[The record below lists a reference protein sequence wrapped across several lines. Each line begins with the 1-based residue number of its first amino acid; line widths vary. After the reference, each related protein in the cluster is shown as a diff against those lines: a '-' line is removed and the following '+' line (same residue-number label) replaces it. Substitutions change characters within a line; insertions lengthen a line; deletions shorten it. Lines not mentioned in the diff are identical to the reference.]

1 MPVDLILWRHA
12 DAQEAE
18 PAADPAENLRRDLA
32 RSLTGRG
39 QKHAARM
46 AAWLEHQL
54 ADNTRILVSPA
65 LRCEQTALNLGR
77 KFRICEQIG
86 PDRSAEELIE
96 LVQWPVSKTAVL
108 VVGHQPTLGR
118 VAARL
123 LGLPQSELSVRKG
136 GVWWLRS
143 RERDGRLQTV
153 LLAVQSPDL
162 L

>member
-1 MPVDLILWRHA
+1 MDLILWRHA
-12 DAQEAE
+12 DAHEL
-18 PAADPAENLRRDLA
+18 DPVDDPLERHQRDLA

-46 AAWLEHQL
+46 AVWLDHQMSET
-54 ADNTRILVSPA
+54 TRILVSPA

-77 KFRICEQIG
+77 KFKTCELLA
-86 PDRSAEELIE
+86 PDRGVDEL
-96 LVQWPVSKTAVL
+96 LQAAQWPESKAPVL
-108 VVGHQPTLGR
+108 VVGHQPTLGQ

-123 LGLPQSELSVRKG
+123 LGLPQVDLSVRKC

>member
-1 MPVDLILWRHA
+1 MDLILWRHA

-18 PAADPAENLRRDLA
+18 PVDDRREMMRRDLL

-46 AAWLEHQL
+46 AAWLDQQMG
-54 ADNTRILVSPA
+54 DTTRILVSPA

-77 KFRICEQIG
+77 KFKTSELLG
-86 PDRSAEELIE
+86 PDHSVEDLLEAA
-96 LVQWPVSKTAVL
+96 QWPDSKTPVL
-108 VVGHQPTLGR
+108 VVGHQPTLGQT
-118 VAARL
+118 AARL
-123 LGLPQSELSVRKG
+123 LGLPQVDLSVRKG

-143 RERDGRLQTV
+143 REREGRWQTV

>member
-1 MPVDLILWRHA
+1 MDLILWRHA
-12 DAQEAE
+12 DAQEA
-18 PAADPAENLRRDLA
+18 DPVDDRLEMVRRDLA

-46 AAWLEHQL
+46 AAWLDHQMSES
-54 ADNTRILVSPA
+54 TRILVSPA

-77 KFRICEQIG
+77 KFKICEQLA
-86 PDRSAEELIE
+86 PDRSADDL
-96 LVQWPVSKTAVL
+96 LQVAQWPDSKHPVL

-123 LGLPQSELSVRKG
+123 LGLPQLDLSVRKG

-143 RERDGRLQTV
+143 RERDGQSQTV
-153 LLAVQSPDL
+153 LLAVHSPDL
-162 L
+162 R

>member
-1 MPVDLILWRHA
+1 MDLILWRHA
-12 DAQEAE
+12 DAQEA
-18 PAADPAENLRRDLA
+18 DPVDDQQEMVRRDLA

-46 AAWLEHQL
+46 AVWLDHQMS
-54 ADNTRILVSPA
+54 DSTRILVSPA

-77 KFRICEQIG
+77 KFKICEQLA
-86 PDRSAEELIE
+86 PDRSVDDLLQAA
-96 LVQWPVSKTAVL
+96 QWPDSKHPVL

-123 LGLPQSELSVRKG
+123 LGLPQLELSVRKG

-143 RERDGRLQTV
+143 RERDGQSQTV
-153 LLAVQSPDL
+153 LLAVHSPDL
-162 L
+162 R

>member
-1 MPVDLILWRHA
+1 MDLILWRHA

-18 PAADPAENLRRDLA
+18 AASDPREMHSLDLA

-39 QKHAARM
+39 QKHAARV
-46 AAWLEHQL
+46 AVWLDHQMS
-54 ADNTRILVSPA
+54 DTTRILVSPA

-77 KFRICEQIG
+77 KFKTCEQVG
-86 PDRSAEELIE
+86 PDRNADELLE
-96 LVQWPVSKTAVL
+96 AVQWPDSRAPVL
-108 VVGHQPTLGR
+108 VVGHQPTLGQ

-123 LGLPQSELSVRKG
+123 LGLPQVDLSVRKG
-136 GVWWLRS
+136 SVWWLRS

-153 LLAVQSPDL
+153 LVAVQSPDL

>member
-1 MPVDLILWRHA
+1 MDLILWRHA
-12 DAQEAE
+12 DAVEAI
-18 PAADPAENLRRDLA
+18 PSADPMEAHRRDLA

-46 AAWLEHQL
+46 ASWLDHQL
-54 ADNTRILVSPA
+54 TESAKVFVSPA

-77 KFRICEQIG
+77 RFKLCEQLA
-86 PDRSAEELIE
+86 PDRSADDLLA
-96 LVQWPVSKTAVL
+96 LVQWPESRAPVL

-123 LGLPQSELSVRKG
+123 LGLPQTELSVRKCA
-136 GVWWLRS
+136 VWWLRS
-143 RERDGRLQTV
+143 RERDGQRQTV

>member
-1 MPVDLILWRHA
+1 MDLILWRHA
-12 DAQEAE
+12 DAQEVDSV
-18 PAADPAENLRRDLA
+18 ADSAENRQLDLA

-46 AAWLEHQL
+46 AAWLDHQL

-77 KFRICEQIG
+77 KFKICEQVG
-86 PDRSAEELIE
+86 PDRTPEELIE
-96 LVQWPVSKTAVL
+96 AAQWPTSKFAVL

-123 LGLPQSELSVRKG
+123 LGLPQTELSVRKCG
-136 GVWWLRS
+136 LWWLRS
-143 RERDGRLQTV
+143 RERDGQLQTV
-153 LLAVQSPDL
+153 LLVVQSPDFL
-162 L
+162 